1 MCKATFF
8 VTVKFDRLKL
18 LSYQKYTF
26 CRTRELR
33 PFQVPWCSSFLHNL
47 DLRKCL

>member
-8 VTVKFDRLKL
+8 VTVKFDLLEL

-33 PFQVPWCSSFLHNL
+33 PFQVPFLHNL